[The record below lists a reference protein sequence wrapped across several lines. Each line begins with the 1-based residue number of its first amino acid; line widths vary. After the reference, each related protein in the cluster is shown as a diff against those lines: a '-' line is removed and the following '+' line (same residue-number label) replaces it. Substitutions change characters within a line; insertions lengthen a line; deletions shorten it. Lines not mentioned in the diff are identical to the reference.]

1 MWVEVVEFLEMGKM
15 RGPIAASL
23 MLAVLIVPT
32 LMAISDQAIA
42 KDDVVILKQG
52 WSEQD
57 RLEYYYTSQG
67 TAMLS
72 YELFLNLE
80 NATNTELFRSDR
92 TSESY
97 GLIPQAADPKFNPD
111 GLPIGMT
118 KAVVPDG
125 RWKGEWAGIT
135 CAACHTSQ
143 LQYKGARVRIDGG
156 AGSSFNFLA
165 FLRGLGDAL
174 SATMTEPEKF
184 ERLAAKMSQSDA
196 NSKAVLRQR
205 LAEAADQFQY
215 VSNVTALTPFDV
227 GPGRADCPGLVHNLV
242 ASSAMGIPENWAAIL
257 APAKIPF
264 LWDTPQSSWV
274 EWNGV
279 ANNPLG
285 RSTSE
290 ATGVFIKLDL
300 SSKSTSEGLFDSTL
314 DLKGQFAI
322 ERLLRRLAPPK
333 WPENIF
339 GPIDRAKAAEGAKLF
354 AENCSE
360 CHSVYPH
367 RWSDTKLQGKRFIEN
382 ALVPLDVVGTDPMQ
396 FNSPQFIAKPTTMT
410 GAVSDYLAEPYTGAA
425 LAPSGAIARAVV
437 TNVSQMAL
445 AKLNL
450 TEEQLIDA
458 EGYRS
463 PGERGPPQPVYKAGP
478 RDGVWSTGPFL
489 HNGSVPNLYELLLP
503 AAERSKTFFIGRD
516 FDPVKVGTD
525 TSGNSGKF
533 LFDASLIGNSNAG
546 HSFQDGPTAKGII
559 GRKLTEP
566 ERWALVEYLKSIP
579 TEDAQIT
586 PYGGPMDPVEA
597 WKDPIFFHNNNK
609 TGYDGKY

>member
-1 MWVEVVEFLEMGKM
+1 MQ
-15 RGPIAASL
+15 GPIAASL
-23 MLAVLIVPT
+23 MLLSLIAPT
-32 LMAISDQAIA
+32 LVAMSDQAIA

-67 TAMLS
+67 TAVLP
-72 YELFLNLE
+72 YKLFLNLE
-80 NATNTELFRSDR
+80 NATNTELFRSDKS
-92 TSESY
+92 SESY
-97 GLIPQAADPKFNPD
+97 GLFPQTADPKFNPD
-111 GLPIGMT
+111 GLPIGLT
-118 KAVVPDG
+118 KAVVLDG

-156 AGSSFNFLA
+156 AGSSFDFLA
-165 FLRGLGDAL
+165 FVRGLDDAL
-174 SATMTEPEKF
+174 SATATEPDKF
-184 ERLAAKMSQSDA
+184 ERLATKMNETDAK
-196 NSKAVLRQR
+196 SKVVLRQQ
-205 LAEAADQFQY
+205 LSEAANQLRY
-215 VSNVTALTPFDV
+215 YRNVSALTPFDV
-227 GPGRADCPGLVHNLV
+227 GPGRADCLGLIHNRV
-242 ASSAMGIPENWAAIL
+242 ASSAMGIPENWVGSL
-257 APAKIPF
+257 APTKLPF
-264 LWDTPQSSWV
+264 LWNSPQSSWV
-274 EWNGV
+274 QWSGV
-279 ANNPLG
+279 AANPLSRNAG
-285 RSTSE
+285 E
-290 ATGVFIKLDL
+290 ALGVFIKLDL
-300 SSKSTSEGLFDSTL
+300 SSKSKSEGLFESTL

-339 GPIDRAKAAEGAKLF
+339 GPIDRAKAAQGAKLF
-354 AENCSE
+354 VENCSE

-367 RWSDTKLQGKRFIEN
+367 RWSDPKLQGKRFIEN

-396 FNSPQFIAKPTTMT
+396 FNAPQFNPNPTTMT
-410 GAVSDYLAEPYTGAA
+410 GAVSAYLAEPYTGAA
-425 LAPSGAIARAVV
+425 LSPYGPISRAVNV
-437 TNVSQMAL
+437 NVSQRAL

-463 PGERGPPQPVYKAGP
+463 PSERGPPQPVYKAGP

-503 AAERSKTFFIGRD
+503 VAERSKTFFIGRD

-533 LFDASLIGNSNAG
+533 LFDTSLVGNSNEG
-546 HSFQDGPTAKGII
+546 HSFQDGPPGKGVI

-586 PYGGPMDPVEA
+586 PYGGPKDPVEA
-597 WKDPIFFHNNNK
+597 WKDPIFFHNVHK